1 MTDKKQ
7 LVILS
12 IGGII
17 VIAGVAYY
25 LSKIQTVSSG
35 SGTSGGGSGSGGSG
49 STSQYLNA
57 EFQASSANAAGL
69 TTIVL
74 FAGTPG
80 AYAGNDEWANSYKTI
95 GSVSLAPGF
104 SASQKIGP
112 IPTNG
117 VVYVATSRPP
127 GQGFNGTITIGGV
140 VYQVSDVSYEGFD
153 LQLVGPPVG
162 MLVA

>member
-1 MTDKKQ
+1 M
-7 LVILS
+7 ILG

-35 SGTSGGGSGSGGSG
+35 SGSGG

-57 EFQASSANAAGL
+57 EFQASSANPAGL

-74 FAGTPG
+74 FAGIPG
-80 AYAGNDEWANSYKTI
+80 AYNGNDQWTNSYKTI

-104 SASQKIGP
+104 SASQQIGP
-112 IPTNG
+112 IPANG